1 MYKHFFHV
9 QLEVSILHECMG
21 NEEWILVFHILDCLD
36 LSLMFHPTINVKNPL
51 ETSQV
56 QT

>member
-36 LSLMFHPTINVKNPL
+36 LSLMTKYEIIFNQYKKLNEKFI
-51 ETSQV
+51 
-56 QT
+56 